1 MELREF
7 VLQARID
14 ANLLREWVQAG
25 WLAPQ
30 RTDTAQHFSEVDLA
44 RAHLVRDL
52 QQLGVNDEG
61 IPVILDLVDQLH
73 GLRRLVRELLLGID
87 AQPETA
93 RRQLVAGVHQAMSER
108 AGDTAGRT
116 QMRKPQENHSS

>member
-1 MELREF
+1 MEAHELA
-7 VLQARID
+7 LHARID
-14 ANLLREWVQAG
+14 ANVLSEWVEAG
-25 WLAPQ
+25 WLAPH
-30 RTDTAQHFSEVDLA
+30 RTDAVQDFSEVDLA
-44 RAHLVRDL
+44 RALLVRDL

-61 IPVILDLVDQLH
+61 ISVILDLVDQLH
-73 GLRRLVRELLLGID
+73 GLRRLMREILSGID

-93 RRQLVAGVHQAMSER
+93 RRQLVAGLHQAMSER

>member
-14 ANLLREWVQAG
+14 ANVLSEWVQAG

-52 QQLGVNDEG
+52 QQLGVNDES

-73 GLRRLVRELLLGID
+73 GLRRLVRELLSGID
-87 AQPETA
+87 VQPEAT
-93 RRQLVAGVHQAMSER
+93 RRQLVAGLHEAMSER
-108 AGDTAGRT
+108 AGDTARRT
-116 QMRKPQENHSS
+116 QTSKRYEG